1 MSGPLEQADG
11 RLIGASVPRPDAQR
25 LAAGCGRYLDDL
37 SPHGVQHVVFYRS
50 PFARARIH
58 AIDVTQA
65 AAMPGVSAV
74 LTGADIATV
83 CAPWTTRL
91 ALVTTH
97 VSASQ
102 TPLAIDEAY
111 WQGEAVVAVVAA
123 TRAQAEDALEAIE
136 IDWEEVDPVVDP
148 EAALAP
154 GAPTCHPG
162 IATNLALE
170 SHASR
175 GDPGVAFAGAHR
187 VVARR
192 FKFGRQTGVPLEPR
206 GILASFDRRTGEL
219 DIQQSHQ
226 VPFQMQEIFAAQL
239 DLPLEK
245 VRVACP
251 DVGGAFG
258 IKLHAY
264 ADEIAVAAIAVL
276 LGRPVKFQADRL
288 ESFVS
293 DVHARDAS
301 VDAQLAVDADGRILG
316 LDVDLLF
323 CFGAV
328 SVYPRSSTGEALQA
342 FSLSGAAYQV
352 PAFRGRVRGAFVNK
366 VPTGAYR
373 AVGQPI
379 ANAVI
384 EQLMDD
390 AAAAIGMDPVALRR
404 LNHLPSRPDDGSM
417 LLTPGGIPLGPLS
430 LDACL
435 DQVLERMDYPGLRAA
450 QADAAADAAASGV
463 YRGIGLCTFVELT
476 GVGASI
482 YGPNAVRVA
491 GKESVRLSLAPSGRI
506 VCRTSATEQGQGTR
520 TGLTQIVAQA
530 LEVPMELVA
539 VAGGDTGRDPHG
551 GGAWASRGIALAGEA
566 ALLAAADLRANILA
580 VAAGLT
586 GKEAA
591 TLRLAAG
598 AVVDAGNAQLF
609 TLQEIARFAHYDT
622 IPIKLAAIPE
632 MTVER
637 SYTPIGKPYFA
648 ANGIQAAHVEVDVGT
663 GMVKVLDMWV
673 VEDCGRVINP
683 LLTDEQIRGGVVQ
696 GIGAALFEE
705 CIYSESGQMSN
716 ASLADYLI
724 PMAGEMPQIHVGH
737 VSTPERETSLGAKGV
752 GEAGTVGAIGAIW
765 CAVNDALRPL
775 AQTVWRQPFTPAH
788 VLDVLHHPEAR
799 MAPVALRPFDGDGSA
814 VEN

>member
-1 MSGPLEQADG
+1 M
-11 RLIGASVPRPDAQR
+11 IGASVTRADAVR
-25 LAAGCGRYLDDL
+25 LAAGRGRYLDDIAA
-37 SPHGVQHVVFYRS
+37 PGVQHVVFYRS
-50 PFARARIH
+50 PFARARILSIEV
-58 AIDVTQA
+58 AQA
-65 AAMPGVSAV
+65 AAMPGVCAV
-74 LTGADIATV
+74 LTGADLAKV

-91 ALVTTH
+91 SMVTSH

-102 TPLAIDEAY
+102 NPLAIDEAY

-136 IDWEEVDPVVDP
+136 IDWEEMDPVVDP
-148 EAALAP
+148 LAALAP
-154 GAPTCHPG
+154 DAPTCHPG

-170 SHASR
+170 AHAVR
-175 GDPGVAFAGAHR
+175 GDPGAAFAGAHR

-192 FKFGRQTGVPLEPR
+192 FRFGRQTGVPLEPR
-206 GILASFDRRTGEL
+206 GILASFDKRSGEL
-219 DIQQSHQ
+219 DIHQSHQ

-239 DLPLEK
+239 DLPAEK
-245 VRVACP
+245 VRVVCP

-301 VDAQLAVDADGRILG
+301 VEAQLAVDAEGRIVG

-390 AAAAIGMDPVALRR
+390 AAAALGMDPVALRR
-404 LNHLPSRPDDGSM
+404 LNHLPSRPDDGTL
-417 LLTPGGIPLGPLS
+417 LLTPGGVPLGPLS

-435 DQVLERMDYPGLRAA
+435 DQVLERMDYGALRAGQGA
-450 QADAAADAAASGV
+450 AAASGV

-476 GVGASI
+476 GVGDSI
-482 YGPNAVRVA
+482 YGPNAVRIA
-491 GKESVRLSLAPSGRI
+491 GKEGVRLSLAPSGRI
-506 VCRTSATEQGQGTR
+506 VCRTSATDQGQGTR
-520 TGLTQIVAQA
+520 TGLTQVIAQA
-530 LEVPMELVA
+530 LDVPMEQVSVA
-539 VAGGDTGRDPHG
+539 AGDTARDPHG

-566 ALLAAADLRANILA
+566 ALLAAAQLRANILA
-580 VAAGLT
+580 VGAGLS
-586 GKEAA
+586 GRDPAS
-591 TLRLAAG
+591 LRIVDG
-598 AVVDAGNAQLF
+598 AVRDADGAPLYA
-609 TLQEIARFAHYDT
+609 LHEIARFAHYDT
-622 IPIKLAAIPE
+622 GAIKLAAIPE

-637 SYTPIGKPYFA
+637 SYTPLGKPYFA
-648 ANGIQAAHVEVDVGT
+648 ANGIQAAHVEVDIGT
-663 GMVKVLDMWV
+663 GMIKVLDMWV

-683 LLTDEQIRGGVVQ
+683 LLVDEQIRGGVVQ

-788 VLDVLHHPEAR
+788 VIDVLHHPETR
-799 MAPVALRPFDGDGSA
+799 MAPVVMRPF
-814 VEN
+814 EPL